1 MSTVVCRVSCP
12 AVRDAWTV
20 LRGFAPSTFSR
31 VDQEDSQACLL
42 GKLASFGMF
51 KLFILERRHDDAR
64 THARP
69 SA

>member
-20 LRGFAPSTFSR
+20 LRGFAPSTYFHELTR
-31 VDQEDSQACLL
+31 RIHRPACL
-42 GKLASFGMF
+42 ASWHLGMF